1 MHNAKEML
9 NLQGLL
15 VLIVRALTK
24 YYDIIERVYFILLI
38 STFLFLLFLYTVSLC
53 MKKVTSIPVWTYR
66 LILCSI
72 LLTR

>member
-1 MHNAKEML
+1 ML

-24 YYDIIERVYFILLI
+24 YYDIIERVYFILFI
-38 STFLFLLFLYTVSLC
+38 STFLFLLFLCTVSWC
-53 MKKVTSIPVWTYR
+53 MKKITSIPVWTYR